1 MSDVSIGDY
10 PGKCQISF
18 FPILDMNPSDFTCI
32 YSVLLFII
40 DQAKVLNI
48 VTPVVTFDQP
58 QWLNATEV
66 VQAKS
71 LPIVLIL
78 GGFHMLMSFLGSMA
92 ML

>member
-18 FPILDMNPSDFTCI
+18 FPILDMNPSHFTCI
-32 YSVLLFII
+32 YSVLLFVI
-40 DQAKVLNI
+40 DQAKVLDI
-48 VTPVVTFDQP
+48 DTPVITFHQP
-58 QWLNATEV
+58 LWLNATEV

-78 GGFHMLMSFLGSMA
+78 GGFSYVGELSW
-92 ML
+92 